1 MIVAILKKKQ
11 TNSYVLWT
19 KKLCK
24 NINFR
29 PFSIPYLFA
38 VRKFSQYIILAILW
52 PPSLPKV
59 VLPHTKRTL
68 NWIIQLSNDNWSF
81 IDSLSE
87 THIQLYIV
95 IKNIVLTTKW
105 SKLFTYETSLF
116 SSLAQMFPNFYNNCI
131 DGMHSNR
138 WRWLMINF
146 AATLTVIQPL

>member
-1 MIVAILKKKQ
+1 MKCCMIVAILKKNK

-116 SSLAQMFPNFYNNCI
+116 SSLAQMFPNSIIIASMAC
-131 DGMHSNR
+131 
-138 WRWLMINF
+138 
-146 AATLTVIQPL
+146 TLTDDVGWW